1 MDPARP
7 LSEMDTQYL
16 GSTGEGT
23 LRYMYLYVY
32 IRVYRMC
39 YNKEGGEKKKKED
52 KPEMLFSRLE
62 FAPLFHIIVCFDTD
76 CIDGR

>member
-32 IRVYRMC
+32 IRVYRMRC
-39 YNKEGGEKKKKED
+39 NKEGGEKKKEERQTGD
-52 KPEMLFSRLE
+52 AIFTIRIRPPFPYYCV
-62 FAPLFHIIVCFDTD
+62 F
-76 CIDGR
+76 